1 MSVLPDFYMNR
12 STVYSFIIILLLTLA
27 CTKQKSHTD
36 EGSGDSSNTSAS
48 SNQPKTPKIFTLADF
63 YGTSQGLSELT
74 EKTFNNLSDE
84 ERVAQMIIASG
95 GNLGKSPETIR
106 SLIANK
112 QIGGVIMLGGDKDEM
127 KSTLTAYNELNK
139 SVGGL
144 PLMFSTDAEPS
155 LINRKISGLPDFTPT
170 NQLTTV
176 EESKASADAISD
188 ILKNIGFHQNYA
200 PVGDI
205 AINTAIIGN
214 RSFGTDVDQIKLLSN
229 AFIKATQSKNIAA
242 TIKHFPGHGNVK
254 GDSHTGLVFINGEL
268 TELDVFADAINN
280 GVVSVMVGHIAVKNN
295 PSYNTKNIPATLS
308 RTIVTDLLKNE
319 LGFKG
324 IIITDGMNMGAL
336 KGFKNSSLKAAMA
349 GCDLIL
355 MPVDEVGS
363 WNSILDEMSVN
374 EEFKLQVYE
383 SVKKI
388 LRLKIC
394 LGLIT
399 A

>member
-1 MSVLPDFYMNR
+1 MNR
-12 STVYSFIIILLLTLA
+12 ISIYSLLIVLLLTLA
-27 CTKQKSHTD
+27 CTKQKSSTD
-36 EGSGDSSNTSAS
+36 ETGGDSSNTSAS
-48 SNQPKTPKIFTLADF
+48 INKPKIPDVYTLADF
-63 YGTSQGLSELT
+63 YGTSSALTELT
-74 EKTFNNLSDE
+74 EKTFNSLTDE
-84 ERVAQMIIASG
+84 ERVGQMIIASG
-95 GNLGKSPETIR
+95 GNLGKSHETIR
-106 SLIANK
+106 SLIVNK
-112 QIGGVIMLGGDKDEM
+112 QIGGVIMLGGDKEEM

-139 SVGGL
+139 TVSGL
-144 PLMFSTDAEPS
+144 PLLFSTDAEPS
-155 LINRKISGLPDFTPT
+155 LINRKISNLPDFAPT
-170 NQLTTV
+170 NQLTTL

-205 AINTAIIGN
+205 GINTAIIGN
-214 RSFGTDVDQIKLLSN
+214 RSFGTDAEQIKLLSN

-268 TELDVFADAINN
+268 TELDIFADAINA
-280 GVVSVMVGHIAVKNN
+280 GVISVMVGHIAVKNN
-295 PSYNTKNIPATLS
+295 PSYNTKNTPATLS

-355 MPVDEVGS
+355 MPVDETGS
-363 WNSILDEMSVN
+363 WNSILDEMAVN
-374 EEFKLQVYE
+374 EEFKQQVYE

-388 LRLKIC
+388 IRLKIC

-399 A
+399 D